1 MRLGRFYQQNRRY
14 VTAILA
20 IALLL
25 QAFIP
30 QGFMPDS
37 ESDDAFAL
45 SICRA
50 SDIGKTPTQ
59 NAPQNEQDHEKDV
72 GCAFMSV
79 GASGVA
85 VPIYDIAA
93 PSFHAVRAEWYD
105 FAALTQ
111 AARKYWQ
118 AQAPPHFS

>member
-85 VPIYDIAA
+85 VPIYD
-93 PSFHAVRAEWYD
+93 AEWYD